1 MLILNNM
8 DDIIKLRSR
17 YKAKNYL
24 ERVNT
29 ESNKDSKTYVLRTDT
44 TMVRVGYN
52 NDGAYFIDPSG
63 GPMIIVGSV
72 LEEANAIVSSI
83 SFIKGL
89 GYIITFK

>member
-24 ERVNT
+24 ERVNI
-29 ESNKDSKTYVLRTDT
+29 ESNKDSKTYVLKTDT
-44 TMVRVGYN
+44 QMIRVGYTN
-52 NDGAYFIDPSG
+52 NGAYFVDPSG
-63 GPMIIVGSV
+63 GPMIVVESK

-83 SFIKGL
+83 SFIKEL